1 MPFLTWM
8 VLVEGQVSQINV
20 TDENS
25 WTTLETA
32 GVTVGSSVEISF
44 EVPIYGASCGATAAS
59 DFADWLVPAAHAAS
73 SGLNGFSFE
82 SLYVQVADG
91 GITLI
96 DFTESSSS
104 GIIADDQFASTP
116 LEVTLCDT
124 VMVGSGGCDWVVLN
138 GTDATVFDASGGG
151 MLLDDQVVAGNQR
164 GFSLVMMGDSGEM
177 LDACVAEQPETLQY
191 FSDMNLAA
199 GMTLDLIDLSVVD
212 ISGQFGEI
220 SLSVSLDSIQVTY
233 GTDPVPALSSRG
245 GALLVIGVI
254 ALGALILWLPR
265 RRGAV

>member
-1 MPFLTWM
+1 MPFVPWM

-20 TDENS
+20 TDEGS
-25 WTTLETA
+25 WVTLETA

-44 EVPIYGASCGATAAS
+44 EVPMYGAACGATAAS

-73 SGLNGFSFE
+73 GGLNGFSFE

-91 GITLI
+91 GITLNE
-96 DFTESSSS
+96 FPESSSS

-124 VMVGSGGCDWVVLN
+124 VVVGTGGCDWVVLN
-138 GTDATVFDASGGG
+138 GTDATVFGGGG

-177 LDACVAEQPETLQY
+177 PDACVAEQPETLQY

-233 GTDPVPALSSRG
+233 GTNPVPALGSRG